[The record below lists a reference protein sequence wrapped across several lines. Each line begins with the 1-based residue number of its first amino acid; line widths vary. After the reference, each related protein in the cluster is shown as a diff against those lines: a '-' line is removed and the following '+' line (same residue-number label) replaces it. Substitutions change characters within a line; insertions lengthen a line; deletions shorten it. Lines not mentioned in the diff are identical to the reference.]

1 MARRKKM
8 TLDEYVQNRDDMT
21 NVVIVKSEYGWEIAV
36 RLDGTYYDLDVAVV
50 QAKYVARTLGIP
62 LRREGF
68 E

>member
-36 RLDGTYYDLDVAVV
+36 RLDGSYHDHDVAVV
-50 QAKYVARTLGIP
+50 QAKYVAKTLGIP